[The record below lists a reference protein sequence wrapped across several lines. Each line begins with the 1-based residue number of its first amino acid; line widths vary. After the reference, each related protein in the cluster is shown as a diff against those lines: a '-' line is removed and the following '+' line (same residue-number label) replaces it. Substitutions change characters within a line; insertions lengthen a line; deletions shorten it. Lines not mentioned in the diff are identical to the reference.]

1 MDQTKPHSDC
11 SMKASLRSSN
21 EYSTTSGFSD
31 INLALVVNGVGA
43 VCIGTDTVAGVDGIG
58 IIAATFF
65 GVCIIIV
72 IIFSSSK
79 FLRMLLLF
87 LTGVAN
93 DEISF
98 TTLFLG
104 SCCVVVAMFAFDA
117 TTVVGMGENGL
128 RTNGDCNSSEGFID
142 CFLVGSPAIS
152 SPLLPA
158 GIKFIHQ
165 CN

>member
-1 MDQTKPHSDC
+1 
-11 SMKASLRSSN
+11 MKASLRSSN

-31 INLALVVNGVGA
+31 INLALLVNGVGA
-43 VCIGTDTVAGVDGIG
+43 VCIGTETVAGVDGIG

-79 FLRMLLLF
+79 FLRMLLF
-87 LTGVAN
+87 LIGVAN

-98 TTLFLG
+98 TALFFG
-104 SCCVVVAMFAFDA
+104 SCCVVVVAMLAFDA
-117 TTVVGMGENGL
+117 TTVVDMGENGL
-128 RTNGDCNSSEGFID
+128 RTNGDCNISEGFID
-142 CFLVGSPAIS
+142 CFLEGSPAMS

-158 GIKFIHQ
+158 GIRFICQ